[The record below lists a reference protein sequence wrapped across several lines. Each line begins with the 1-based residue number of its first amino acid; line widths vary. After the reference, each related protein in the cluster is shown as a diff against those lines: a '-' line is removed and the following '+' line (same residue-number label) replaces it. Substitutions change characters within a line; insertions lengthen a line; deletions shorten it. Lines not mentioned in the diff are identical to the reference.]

1 MAWPERLIGCAKLP
15 AVGLECLL
23 AITQKNSFFAL
34 LKDVSLLFQETLKEL

>member
-23 AITQKNSFFAL
+23 AITKELFL
-34 LKDVSLLFQETLKEL
+34 CTLKDVSLLFQETLKEL